1 MMQTTMPPAR
11 VSPGTRPRRG
21 FALLA
26 VILVSIVAATI
37 ALALSM
43 LSMSNVII
51 QSSSERAMSVDD
63 AALSGLEVARARLNA
78 KRDSVPVTGY
88 ATIENGV
95 IVSSS
100 PQPITRSTW
109 VARIGNAD
117 SLAVGGE
124 YGVQGEI
131 VSRTVDASG
140 NSAVRRSLIFQ
151 QSFARYAY
159 FSDIGFNP
167 GGAILWF
174 ANGWTAQGPLHSN
187 DSLYIW
193 DGAFPQ
199 AIFRDE
205 VTTAKGIANR
215 AKGSFLKPPPR
226 EGVSRIELPST
237 AEFDQLK
244 SIAQRAGYAFTP
256 GFATGDTATVT
267 MRIEFVAIDVNG
279 DGNTTGP
286 DEGFF
291 RVYQMKNTMLYGNG
305 WVMGRPPAPP
315 VAGVPT
321 HSGSAVTLDSLL
333 YSRNCGVTTMVGG
346 RVAVPTT
353 FAAIAPVAGANYR
366 ARMRPKQDAYDHANA
381 RCFLGGDPRLTAT
394 GVFAASDPAGDW
406 LPRTSGSVPAVV
418 AARPDGAYLWPLS
431 AAYNPDFRGVIFF
444 EGRVGV
450 SGTVRGRVTLASRD
464 NMVVLHDLRQAIDPS
479 TTTGS
484 CDPDDDIVGIL
495 SGRHVLW
502 ANNALQTPQQRRD
515 NSNNGNAWLTPRKEF
530 DPSPSRPDMAVHAIA
545 LALGSIAA
553 EGSTPPAGLP
563 AASYVHRGT
572 IRQVGGR
579 IQSRAGQGGTMSGGF
594 LHGYVSD
601 ISFNQCAL
609 RFPPPYFPTTGH
621 WARGQ
626 FFEIN
631 PNGFNASSWFA
642 GR

>member
-215 AKGSFLKPPPR
+215 AKAPSS
-226 EGVSRIELPST
+226 SRR
-237 AEFDQLK
+237 
-244 SIAQRAGYAFTP
+244 RAKG
-256 GFATGDTATVT
+256 
-267 MRIEFVAIDVNG
+267 
-279 DGNTTGP
+279 
-286 DEGFF
+286 
-291 RVYQMKNTMLYGNG
+291 
-305 WVMGRPPAPP
+305 
-315 VAGVPT
+315 
-321 HSGSAVTLDSLL
+321 
-333 YSRNCGVTTMVGG
+333 
-346 RVAVPTT
+346 
-353 FAAIAPVAGANYR
+353 
-366 ARMRPKQDAYDHANA
+366 
-381 RCFLGGDPRLTAT
+381 
-394 GVFAASDPAGDW
+394 
-406 LPRTSGSVPAVV
+406 
-418 AARPDGAYLWPLS
+418 
-431 AAYNPDFRGVIFF
+431 
-444 EGRVGV
+444 
-450 SGTVRGRVTLASRD
+450 
-464 NMVVLHDLRQAIDPS
+464 
-479 TTTGS
+479 
-484 CDPDDDIVGIL
+484 
-495 SGRHVLW
+495 
-502 ANNALQTPQQRRD
+502 
-515 NSNNGNAWLTPRKEF
+515 
-530 DPSPSRPDMAVHAIA
+530 
-545 LALGSIAA
+545 
-553 EGSTPPAGLP
+553 
-563 AASYVHRGT
+563 
-572 IRQVGGR
+572 
-579 IQSRAGQGGTMSGGF
+579 
-594 LHGYVSD
+594 
-601 ISFNQCAL
+601 
-609 RFPPPYFPTTGH
+609 
-621 WARGQ
+621 
-626 FFEIN
+626 
-631 PNGFNASSWFA
+631 
-642 GR
+642 